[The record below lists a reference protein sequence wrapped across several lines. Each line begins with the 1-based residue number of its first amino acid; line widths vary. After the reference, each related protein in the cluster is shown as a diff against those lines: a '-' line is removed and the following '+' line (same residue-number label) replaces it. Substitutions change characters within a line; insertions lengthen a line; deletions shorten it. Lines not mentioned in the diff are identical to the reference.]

1 MFLLG
6 HSGLIYIAIEHIGL
20 IYFTIVYLGLIYFS
34 INYLGL
40 IYFTFVISKLNQA
53 LIGYTGFYFN

>member
-1 MFLLG
+1 MFLLD
-6 HSGLIYIAIEHIGL
+6 HSGLIYIAIGHIGL